1 MRPQMPKKSKV
12 FITRC
17 QDYQLDN
24 VRETLRLSLQNLG
37 GLQRF
42 VKKNDK
48 VLIKPNLLSAREP
61 EKAVTT
67 HPSLVFAVVEEV
79 KKIGGVPFIGD
90 SPGGTEKGIER
101 LWRNTGM
108 ADVSE
113 KTGAELLSFEKAGV
127 YKKEALSGKT
137 YFISK
142 QAIDCDVIINLPKLK
157 THTLTLFTCAVK
169 NMFGVIPGFRKGEYH
184 KEAPKP
190 EDFAEVI
197 VDIFSLVKP
206 QITMADAIVCM
217 AGDGPSSGEPQ
228 YLGIIL
234 ASEDPVALDAV
245 AAKIMG
251 FKNNEIDTTNIAKE
265 RGLGA
270 GDLSEIEI
278 IGESISDLSEFDLK
292 LPSNRFLRLIPK
304 FLVKL
309 LAPYIWVR
317 PAILD
322 GNCTNC
328 NICVENC
335 PVKTIYPG
343 DPIPVYDYSNCINCM
358 CCHELCPHRAIY
370 LEKSWLSKRIG
381 R

>member
-1 MRPQMPKKSKV
+1 MPEKSKV

-42 VKKNDK
+42 VKKNDR
-48 VLIKPNLLSAREP
+48 VLIKPNLLSSREP

-79 KKIGGVPFIGD
+79 KKIGGIPFIGD

-108 ADVSE
+108 AEVSE

-127 YKKEALSGKT
+127 YKKKTLSGKT
-137 YFISK
+137 YFISR

-157 THTLTLFTCAVK
+157 THTLTLFTCGVK

-190 EDFAEVI
+190 KEFAEII

-206 QITMADAIVCM
+206 QITIADAVVCM

-245 AAKIMG
+245 AGKIMG
-251 FKNNEIDTTNIAKE
+251 FKDNEIDTTNIAKE
-265 RGLGA
+265 GGLGA
-270 GDLSEIEI
+270 GDLSEIDV
-278 IGESISDLSEFDLK
+278 IGESISNLSQFDLK

-328 NICVENC
+328 NVCVENC
-335 PVKTIYPG
+335 PVKTIHSG
-343 DPIPVYDYSNCINCM
+343 DPTPVYDYKNCINCM

-370 LEKSWLSKRIG
+370 LEKSWLSKKIG

>member
-1 MRPQMPKKSKV
+1 MPDKSKV

-24 VRETLRLSLQNLG
+24 VREALKRSLEYLG
-37 GLQRF
+37 GLKRF
-42 VKKNDK
+42 VKKNDR
-48 VLIKPNLLSAREP
+48 VLVKPNLLSAREP
-61 EKAVTT
+61 ERAVTT
-67 HPSLVFAVVEEV
+67 HPSLVLAVIEEV
-79 KKIGGVPFIGD
+79 KKLGGIPFIGD

-101 LWRNTGM
+101 LWKNTGM
-108 ADVSE
+108 AEVSE
-113 KTGAELLSFEKAGV
+113 KTGAELLSFEKEGV
-127 YKKEALSGKT
+127 YRKETSSGKT
-137 YFISK
+137 YFIAK
-142 QAIDCDVIINLPKLK
+142 PALDFDVIISLPKLK
-157 THTLTLFTCAVK
+157 THTLTLLTCGIK

-184 KEAPKP
+184 KEAPGP
-190 EDFAEVI
+190 RDFAEVV

-206 QITMADAIVCM
+206 HLNIVDAVVCM
-217 AGDGPSSGEPQ
+217 SGDGPASGNPT

-234 ASEDPVALDAV
+234 ASEDAVALDSVTAR
-245 AAKIMG
+245 IYG
-251 FKNNEIDTTNIAKE
+251 FKDGEIDTTNIASE
-265 RGLGA
+265 RGLGR
-270 GDLSEIEI
+270 GDLSQIEI
-278 IGESISDLSEFDLK
+278 LGDDLPDFSMFDLK

-328 NICVENC
+328 NVCVENC

-343 DPIPVYDYSNCINCM
+343 DPTPVYDYKNCINCM
-358 CCHELCPHRAIY
+358 CCHELCPHRAVY
-370 LEKSWLSKRIG
+370 LEKSWLSRRIG